1 MTSRHIG
8 IVAVSVEGA
17 ALCYRTIAS
26 EAAALL
32 GEHQHPPMSIH
43 THQLADYM
51 RAIRAGDW
59 AAVAALML
67 DSARKLSAIGAEF
80 IICPDNTVH
89 QAFALVEAKSPV
101 PWLHIARVV
110 AGEAR
115 RRGFRQLGVLG
126 THYTCEGPVYR
137 EALAEVG
144 LGHAVPEKAEREK
157 IDEIIF
163 RELVKGKLL
172 QASRGYIVHV
182 IHKLREAGCDAVV
195 LGCTEIP
202 LLIEQKDSPLPVLDS
217 TRLLARA
224 ALLHAVG
231 KDEPHRVAA
240 SEAKKKSKGASSP
253 PRPRKTT

>member
-1 MTSRHIG
+1 MAKHIG
-8 IVAVSVEGA
+8 IVACSVEGA
-17 ALCYRTIAS
+17 ALCYRTVAAES
-26 EAAALL
+26 EACL
-32 GEHQHPPMSIH
+32 GEHQHPEMSVH

-51 RAIRAGDW
+51 KAIRAGDW
-59 AAVAALML
+59 DAVAGLML
-67 DSARKLSAIGAEF
+67 DSARKLASIGADF
-80 IICPDNTVH
+80 IVCPDNTIH
-89 QAFALVEAKSPV
+89 QVFDQVAAKSPV

-110 AGEAR
+110 AGEAS
-115 RRGFRQLGVLG
+115 RRGYRQLGVLG
-126 THYTCEGPVYR
+126 TKYTCDGPVYR
-137 EALAEVG
+137 KALAEAG

-172 QASRGYIVHV
+172 QASRGYVIHV

-202 LLIEQKDSPLPVLDS
+202 LLVEPKDSPLPVLDS

-231 KDEPHRVAA
+231 KEEDKAVG
-240 SEAKKKSKGASSP
+240 KKVGHK
-253 PRPRKTT
+253 PRRRA